1 MDADGLTFACATTAE
16 ERVARRAGLRAVR
29 IGVRGAAGLPDGEL
43 VSFGLAGALHDGLRV
58 GELLDA
64 TRVVDSAGATLWE
77 GGPLG
82 VPGARAATVLGSD
95 VLVHDASERRRLHE
109 ASGADAVDM
118 ESGVL
123 ARERPTR
130 RRRPRDLRRS
140 GERCRRSRSHR
151 ARRRQHR
158 RRRPAAVDR
167 REARRSDPLDARRT
181 HGPKSIAGVCSMS
194 GRVLLAA
201 PRSFCAGVD
210 RAIEIVERLL
220 EQHGAPVY
228 VRHQIVHNEHVVRR
242 LEALGAVFV
251 EDESEIPE
259 GEFCVLSAHG
269 VAPSVK
275 ENAQA
280 RGLKIVDATCPLV
293 NKVHAEARRY
303 ADSGHLVALVGHANH
318 VEVIGTLGERPDDTV
333 VIESPEQARAL
344 KTDKP
349 VAVITQT
356 TLSLDD
362 VAPIVD
368 ALGENVG
375 GSLRRPHHDDI
386 CYATQN
392 RQDAVKAMVEQG
404 ATLILVIGSEN
415 SSNAQRLVEVAQA
428 AGATATLVDG
438 ESSFGEELLAG
449 HEVVGLT
456 AGASTPEELVR
467 ATAERLAL
475 RGYPTLEEITVA
487 REDVHFRLPREVA
500 RA

>member
-1 MDADGLTFACATTAE
+1 
-16 ERVARRAGLRAVR
+16 
-29 IGVRGAAGLPDGEL
+29 
-43 VSFGLAGALHDGLRV
+43 
-58 GELLDA
+58 
-64 TRVVDSAGATLWE
+64 
-77 GGPLG
+77 
-82 VPGARAATVLGSD
+82 
-95 VLVHDASERRRLHE
+95 
-109 ASGADAVDM
+109 
-118 ESGVL
+118 
-123 ARERPTR
+123 
-130 RRRPRDLRRS
+130 
-140 GERCRRSRSHR
+140 
-151 ARRRQHR
+151 
-158 RRRPAAVDR
+158 
-167 REARRSDPLDARRT
+167 
-181 HGPKSIAGVCSMS
+181 MS
-194 GRVLLAA
+194 GRLLLAA

-251 EDESEIPE
+251 EDESEIPP

-275 ENAQA
+275 ENAHA
-280 RGLKIVDATCPLV
+280 RGLRVVDATCPLV

-333 VIESPEQARAL
+333 VIESPEQAREL
-344 KTDKP
+344 KTDRP

-368 ALGENVG
+368 ALSDHVG
-375 GSLRRPHHDDI
+375 GSLRRPHADDI

-392 RQDAVKAMVEQG
+392 RQDAVKEMVEQG

-428 AGATATLVDG
+428 AGAVATLIDG
-438 ESSFGEELLAG
+438 EGAFGEELLVG
-449 HEVVGLT
+449 HETVGLT

-467 ATAERLAL
+467 ATADRLAQ
-475 RGYPTLEEITVA
+475 RGFNTLEEVTVA
-487 REDVHFRLPREVA
+487 REHVHFRLPREVA